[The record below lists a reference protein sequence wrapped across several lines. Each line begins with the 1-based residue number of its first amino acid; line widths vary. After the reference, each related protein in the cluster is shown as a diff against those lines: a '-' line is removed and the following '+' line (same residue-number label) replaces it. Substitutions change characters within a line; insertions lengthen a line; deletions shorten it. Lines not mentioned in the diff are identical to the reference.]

1 MAFFVVKS
9 GLVAYRLAFLQTK
22 QRFIAYSVRKLILFT
37 MPKTIIVAN
46 RLPVKI
52 QENNNEYTLIPSEG
66 GLATGLGSV
75 YKQDN
80 NVWIGWPGQV
90 IPAEKQAQ
98 VAENLL
104 DLSLIPVYLTQD
116 DVSEFYEGFSNDV
129 LWPVFHYYAS
139 TYTTYKPSNWDYYK
153 SVNEKFK
160 DVILQNAEAGDIIWI
175 HDYQLLLLPSLIR
188 KERPDVSI
196 GFFLHIPF
204 PSHEMFR
211 LIPWRMELLNGMLG
225 ADLIGF
231 HTFDDV
237 RHFLSSVT
245 RILPTPVSSNIVTC
259 GERSIVVESFPM
271 GIDEKKYAGLTQL
284 QEVKEQASQIRAIF
298 KSNKLILS
306 IDRLDYSKGILQR
319 LQALELLLEEH
330 PEYIGNLTLYM
341 VVVPSR
347 DTVPQYRFLRDQ
359 IDKKVGNINARYRT
373 IDWTPISY
381 YYRSL
386 PIETLSALYSA
397 ADVCLINPM
406 RDGMNLVSKEYV
418 ASRTNNDGVLILSE
432 MAGASRELIDAL
444 IVNPNNVV
452 QVKDA
457 IIEALSMPVEEQR
470 RRMTQMRQLVAK
482 FNVNHWVA
490 IFMERLHE
498 VKLMQRSMQT
508 RHVHSST
515 AQSIINRYHNT
526 SKRIIFLDY
535 DGTLVDFKPNVDQA
549 SPDKELYTILTQLS
563 ADPNNHL
570 VIISGRKHENL
581 SEWFGD
587 KNIYLV
593 AEHGAWFKQQQMPW
607 HKINGLSTAWKKDI
621 LTILE
626 KYVDRTPGSFIEE
639 KTYSMVWHYRKAQR
653 GLGELRANELMNTLK
668 FLATDKGL
676 QLLPGDKVV
685 EVKNMEINKGKA
697 ALSLVEQ
704 SDYDFIMA
712 LGDDFTD
719 EDLFKSLPDSS
730 VSIKVG
736 TGASAAKFYVRNPKE
751 VRGLLKALTAEV
763 PVH

>member
-1 MAFFVVKS
+1 
-9 GLVAYRLAFLQTK
+9 
-22 QRFIAYSVRKLILFT
+22 

-52 QENNNEYTLIPSEG
+52 QENHDQYTLIPSEG

-75 YKQDN
+75 YKQGN

-90 IPAEKQAQ
+90 IP
-98 VAENLL
+98 ENKRPEVGQKLQE
-104 DLSLIPVYLTQD
+104 LSLVPVYLTQD
-116 DVSEFYEGFSNDV
+116 DVLEFYEGFSNDV

-139 TYTTYKPSNWDYYK
+139 TYTTYKPSHWDYYQ

-160 DVILQNAEAGDIIWI
+160 EVIMANCEPGDTIWI

-188 KERPDVSI
+188 RERPDVSI

-211 LIPWRMELLNGMLG
+211 LIPWRAELLQGMLG

-237 RHFLSSVT
+237 RHFLSSVS
-245 RILPTPVSSNIVTC
+245 RILPVPVSSNMITS
-259 GERSIVVESFPM
+259 GERSVIVESFPM
-271 GIDEKKYAGLTQL
+271 GIDEQKYASMTYEP
-284 QEVKEQASQIRAIF
+284 EVIEQAAQIRQIF
-298 KSNKLILS
+298 KGGKIILA

-330 PEYIGNLTLYM
+330 PEYIGNVTLYM

-347 DTVPQYRFLRDQ
+347 DTVPQYMYLHDQ
-359 IDKKVGNINARYRT
+359 IDKKVGNINAKYRT
-373 IDWTPISY
+373 MDWTPVSY
-381 YYRSL
+381 YYRSVPL
-386 PIETLSALYSA
+386 ETLSALYST
-397 ADVCLINPM
+397 ADVCLVNPM

-444 IVNPNNVV
+444 LVNPNNVI

-457 IIEALSMPVEEQR
+457 IIEALAMPLEEQQ
-470 RRMTQMRQLVAK
+470 RRMKQMRQLVAK
-482 FNVNHWVA
+482 FNVNHWVQ
-490 IFMERLHE
+490 IFMERLNE
-498 VKLMQRSMQT
+498 VKLLQRSMQT
-508 RHVHSST
+508 RHVHSTT

-526 SKRIIFLDY
+526 GKRIIFLDY
-535 DGTLVDFKPNVDQA
+535 DGTLVEFKPNVDQA
-549 SPDKELYTILTQLS
+549 VPDRQLYDLLAKLS
-563 ADPNNHL
+563 ADPNNQL
-570 VIISGRKHENL
+570 VLISGRKHENL
-581 SEWFGD
+581 GDWFGD
-587 KNIYLV
+587 KNIYLI
-593 AEHGAWFKQQQMPW
+593 AEHGAWFKPPQQEW
-607 HKINGLSTAWKKDI
+607 HKINGLSTSWKKDI
-621 LTILE
+621 HTVLE

-639 KTYSMVWHYRKAQR
+639 KTYSLVWHYRKAQR

-685 EVKNMEINKGKA
+685 EIKNMEINKGKA
-697 ALSLVEQ
+697 ALSLVDQ
-704 SDYDFIMA
+704 GDWDFIMA
-712 LGDDFTD
+712 LGDDVTD
-719 EDLFKSLPDSS
+719 EDLFKALPESS
-730 VSIKVG
+730 VTIKVG
-736 TGASAAKFYVRNPKE
+736 SGASVAKFYVRNPKE
-751 VRGLLKALTAEV
+751 VRGLLTAMTV
-763 PVH
+763 DTQVAI